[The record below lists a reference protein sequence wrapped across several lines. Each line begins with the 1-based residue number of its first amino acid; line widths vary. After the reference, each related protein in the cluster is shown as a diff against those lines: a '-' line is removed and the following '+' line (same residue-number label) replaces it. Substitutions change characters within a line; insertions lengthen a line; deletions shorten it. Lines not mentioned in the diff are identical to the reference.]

1 MDDLDVNERPAVDSA
16 IADQTMTAGVFRII
30 SLQGTFSDPDTGD
43 TLSYSAS
50 SSNTGIATA
59 SVNGSTLT
67 LEALSAGSATI
78 TVTAADRSSG
88 DVDRMTVEQ
97 DFMVIVEARSPN
109 QPKGLKADNMIG
121 GRGVEL
127 EWDPAD
133 GAAGYEVEISPT
145 ASAHEID
152 ITGLTAEITGL
163 TPGTIYTFKVL
174 ACNPCGASGLY
185 SLPSIPIDFEA
196 PEPTNSGHQAD
207 HTVEYM
213 VPTPIGN
220 SVISGAIEPAVS
232 AWNFA
237 ITRLGKGLNICADT
251 DTNCVNPDGFTVTIK
266 TVDNNNDAI
275 DAIGLDDGCGS
286 ARACVKSVPNGDHKE
301 NLYMIFEDPPWSAF
315 FVTDGVWRFREYVWT
330 KDKFK
335 NGKLLPCL
343 AAATTCAARYY
354 VYADRIMLHEFGHT
368 LGLSDFYNDDETD
381 LDTLPNAV
389 MHTGFVL
396 TGEDLKQLEAIYLLH
411 DPH

>member
-30 SLQGTFSDPDTGD
+30 SLQGTFSDPDTGN

-78 TVTAADRSSG
+78 TVTAADRSDG
-88 DVDRMTVEQ
+88 DADRLTVSQE
-97 DFMVIVEARSPN
+97 FTVTVEARSPN
-109 QPKGLKADNMIG
+109 QPIGLKAEAMIG
-121 GRGVEL
+121 GRGIKL
-127 EWDPAD
+127 EWKPAD

-145 ASAHEID
+145 PSVDKID

-196 PEPTNSGHQAD
+196 PEPTHSGHQAD
-207 HTVEYM
+207 HTVEY
-213 VPTPIGN
+213 VVGTIGN
-220 SVISGAIEPAVS
+220 SVISDAIAPAVG

-237 ITRLGKGLNICADT
+237 MSRLGKGLNICADT
-251 DTNCVNPDGFTVTIK
+251 DTNCVNPDGYTMTIK
-266 TVDNNNDAI
+266 AVDNKYDALTFSDDI
-275 DAIGLDDGCGS
+275 DEGCGPS
-286 ARACVKSVPNGDHKE
+286 RACVKSTVRGGHMSE
-301 NLYMIFEDPPWSAF
+301 MHMVFEDPPWYAQK
-315 FVTDGVWRFREYVWT
+315 VKDGLWRVKEYVWT
-330 KDKFK
+330 KDRYK
-335 NGKLLPCL
+335 NGKLIPCL
-343 AAATTCAARYY
+343 APASTCAARFY
-354 VYADRIMLHEFGHT
+354 VYADRVMLHEFGHT
-368 LGLSDFYNDDETD
+368 LGLSDFY
-381 LDTLPNAV
+381 LDTSTELIGLPNAA
-389 MHTGFVL
+389 MHTGFVI